1 MGRGLELLSIGSV
14 NLQGGLLDHSPSV
27 LSICKVICSIPR
39 CWFCQTARFFVQLD
53 CRLAPVLD
61 QFFCKES
68 FSAQHIAVIAAA
80 SFMNHLNGGDI
91 VNDNLLPFN

>member
-68 FSAQHIAVIAAA
+68 FSAQHIAVIAA
-80 SFMNHLNGGDI
+80 SFILKPRRPSHYAR
-91 VNDNLLPFN
+91 